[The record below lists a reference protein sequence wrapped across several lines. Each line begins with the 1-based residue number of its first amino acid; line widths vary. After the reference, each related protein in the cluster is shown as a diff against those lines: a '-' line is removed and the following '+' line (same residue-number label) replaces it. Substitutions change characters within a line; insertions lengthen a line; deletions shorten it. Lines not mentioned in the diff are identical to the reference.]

1 MNEPVLTL
9 SGVRRSFSQGDEEI
23 TVLRGVDLAIAPGEI
38 VALLGP
44 SGAGKSTLLHLAGLL
59 EPPDAGKITIMG
71 EDCAGLSDDRRTAL
85 RRARIGFVYQAHYL
99 LPEFTALE
107 NVIIPQMITGKKRR
121 AAAIRAEALLGEMGL
136 AERLAH
142 YPAQL
147 SGGEQQRV
155 AIARA
160 LASAPQLLLADEPTG
175 NLDERTAGQVFGE
188 LIKLVR
194 SGRAGELIATHNAAL
209 AAAMD
214 RQVVLHNGV
223 LVVD

>member
-9 SGVRRSFSQGDEEI
+9 SGLRRSFSQGGEQI
-23 TVLRGVDLAIAPGEI
+23 RVLRGVDLTIAPGEI

-59 EPPDAGKITIMG
+59 EPPDAGEITIMG

-85 RRARIGFVYQAHYL
+85 RRARIGFVYQAHHL

-107 NVIIPQMITGKKRR
+107 NVIIPQMIGGKKRR
-121 AAAIRAEALLGEMGL
+121 DAAIRAEALLGEMGL
-136 AERLAH
+136 AQRLAH

-147 SGGEQQRV
+147 SGGAQQRV

-160 LASAPQLLLADEPTG
+160 LAGAPQLLLADEPTG

-194 SGRAGELIATHNAAL
+194 SGRAGALIATHNTAL
-209 AAAMD
+209 AATMD
-214 RQVVLHNGV
+214 RQVVLHRGV
-223 LVVD
+223 LVAD